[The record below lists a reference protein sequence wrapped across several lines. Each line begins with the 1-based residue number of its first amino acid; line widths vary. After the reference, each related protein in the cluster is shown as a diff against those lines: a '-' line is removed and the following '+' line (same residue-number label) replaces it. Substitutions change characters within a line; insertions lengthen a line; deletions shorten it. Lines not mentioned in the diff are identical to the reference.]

1 MRSRFSYVAA
11 TSFLAISIP
20 ASAADSSD
28 VEVVVGATIA
38 AEVAGDPIIV
48 EGQRKTYGISKTSS
62 ATRTDTVVKDIP
74 QALTVITEGQIE
86 DQALRSIADVLTFVP
101 GATPGTG
108 EGNRDQI
115 TLRGNNTT
123 ADFFID
129 GIRDDVQYF
138 RDLYNADRIE
148 VLKGPNAMIFGRGGG
163 GGVINR
169 VTKRSTLAT
178 GREVAVIGDSEGGV
192 RLTADLDQPLGQRAG
207 LRLNA
212 VYENGESFRRNVD
225 LERYAVNP
233 TIGFLLGPDTRV
245 DVSYEYL
252 HDRRTADR
260 GLPSVSDGNALTV
273 DAPLEGNDR
282 RFFGDP
288 DLSFAR
294 ANVHLGTLAL
304 EHRFTDALTL
314 RSRTLFGDYDK
325 FYQNVYPSAAVDG
338 AGMVRLAAYNDVT
351 KRENLFSQTDLIWEN
366 RIGGVDQT
374 LLAGFELGWQE
385 GRSQRR
391 NGIFSTSTV
400 GPTSIL
406 VPVSAA
412 TVDRPV
418 TFVPNG
424 ANNANEAT
432 VTALYVQDQIRPAG
446 WLEIVLG
453 ARFDRFKLTVD
464 NRNTGLTFK
473 RTDQL
478 FSPRVGIIVKPLANL
493 SFYGSYS
500 RSFLPSSGDQF
511 SSLDVTSEA
520 LKPERFDNVEVGAKW
535 EPVPGLLATAAVYQL
550 DRTNTRAA
558 GPVAGVV
565 VQTGAQ
571 RSRGLEL
578 GLERSVNDRWQVSA
592 GYAWQD
598 AEINETTSAA
608 PKGRKVP
615 LVPRHTFSMWSRYD
629 VTHRLGLGLGVVAR
643 TKSYASISNQVRLP
657 GYTRVDAAAFYDLTK
672 GVEVQLNLENLF
684 GADYVASAHND
695 NNIAPGAPTTARAG
709 LRFTF

>member
-1 MRSRFSYVAA
+1 MRLPYHFVAA
-11 TSFLAISIP
+11 TSLLALSTP
-20 ASAADSSD
+20 ASAAD
-28 VEVVVGATIA
+28 A
-38 AEVAGDPIIV
+38 AETAVAVDATAVTVVTEDPIVV
-48 EGQRKTYGISKTSS
+48 EGQRKTYGVGKTSS
-62 ATRTDTVVKDIP
+62 ATRTDTAVKDIP

-129 GIRDDVQYF
+129 GLRDDVQYF

-169 VTKRSTLAT
+169 VTKRSTLGL
-178 GREVAVIGDSEGGV
+178 GREVAVISDSEGGV

-207 LRLNA
+207 LRFNA
-212 VYENGESFRRNVD
+212 VYENGESFRRDVD
-225 LERYAVNP
+225 LDRYAVNP
-233 TIGFLLGPDTRV
+233 TIAFLLGPDTRI

-260 GLPSVSDGNALTV
+260 GVPSVSDGNALTV
-273 DAPLEGNDR
+273 DGPLAGNDR

-294 ANVHLGTLAL
+294 VDVHLGTLAL
-304 EHRFTDALTL
+304 EHRFNGALTL
-314 RSRTLFGDYDK
+314 RSRTLLGDYDK
-325 FYQNVYPSAAVDG
+325 FYQNVFPSAAVDG
-338 AGMVRLAAYNDVT
+338 AGMLRLSAYNDTT
-351 KRENLFSQTDLIWEN
+351 KRKNLFSQTDLIWEN
-366 RIGGVDQT
+366 RLAGIDQT

-385 GRSQRR
+385 GRNQRR
-391 NGIFSTSTV
+391 NGIFSNSAV
-400 GPTSIL
+400 GPTSIP
-406 VPVSAA
+406 VPVSSA

-418 TFVPNG
+418 TFIPNG
-424 ANNANEAT
+424 ANVDVEAT
-432 VTALYVQDQIRPAG
+432 VAAVYVQNQMRPAS

-453 ARFDRFKLTVD
+453 ARLDRFNLTID
-464 NRNTGLTFK
+464 NRNTGVTFE
-473 RTDQL
+473 RTDRL
-478 FSPRVGIIVKPLANL
+478 FSPRVGMILKPLPNL

-511 SSLDVTSEA
+511 NSLDLTSEA
-520 LKPERFDNVEVGAKW
+520 LKPEQFDNVEVGAKW
-535 EPVPGLLATAAVYQL
+535 EPVPGLLATAALYQL
-550 DRTNTRAA
+550 DRTNSRAA
-558 GPVAGVV
+558 GPVPGTV

-578 GLERSVNDRWQVSA
+578 GLERSVNDRWQISA

-598 AEINETTSAA
+598 AEISETTSAA

-629 VTHRLGLGLGVVAR
+629 VTDKLGLGLGVIAR
-643 TKSYASISNQVRLP
+643 TKSFASISNQVRLP
-657 GYTRVDAAAFYDLTK
+657 GYTRVDAAAYYKLMR
-672 GVEVQLNLENLF
+672 GVEAQLNVENLF
-684 GADYVASAHND
+684 GADYFATAHND